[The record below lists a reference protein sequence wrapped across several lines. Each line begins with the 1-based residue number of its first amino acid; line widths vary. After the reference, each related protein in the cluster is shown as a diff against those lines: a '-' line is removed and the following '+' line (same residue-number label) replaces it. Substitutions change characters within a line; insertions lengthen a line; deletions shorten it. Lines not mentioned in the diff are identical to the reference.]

1 MANLIQA
8 SVYQIDGAPLPQA
21 ITLDFQTSN
30 LVIREASIVGTSAVN
45 SAILYYNLPNNQLS
59 VQTFYVG
66 ESIAELVAAANVG
79 STTQLQATVLEINK
93 DPQVPGGVQYS
104 FPANE
109 IVIGEN
115 IDYALP
121 DVKSYIQFKGIRYSL
136 FELQADLLASG
147 NGASAY
153 KVYTALLTQSGFDV
167 IFNFSSG
174 PVTKGRTYMIILTSS
189 GADFS
194 NVGGPKYD
202 GVTPINGTYFVAIN
216 NDIPNNYGGG
226 QLEYNQAAPVVTV
239 LENTIGNVYWT
250 YDSAGVYEANLTAAF
265 PIDKTTLPSYTAY
278 STSLGDYFILSCVTQ
293 DMPDRVLINSVR
305 FFDQSF
311 QDDVLI
317 NTPIEIRVYN

>member
-30 LVIREASIVGTSAVN
+30 LVIREASIAGTSAVN

-121 DVKSYIQFKGIRYSL
+121 DVKSYIQFKGVRYSV
-136 FELQADLLASG
+136 FEVQADLLVSG

-153 KVYTALLTQSGFDV
+153 KVYTALLTQSGNDNPDS
-167 IFNFSSG
+167 ITSG
-174 PVTKGRTYMIILTSS
+174 LLTIGVTYRIIDA
-189 GADFS
+189 GGDFT
-194 NVGGPKYD
+194 NVGAPNND
-202 GVTPINGTYFVAIN
+202 TDTYFVATGTTPSN
-216 NDIPNNYGGG
+216 WGTASLMFNTG
-226 QLEYNQAAPVVTV
+226 APVVTV
-239 LENTIGNVYWT
+239 LENTIGNIWFT
-250 YDSAGVYEANLTAAF
+250 YYG
-265 PIDKTTLPSYTAY
+265 
-278 STSLGDYFILSCVTQ
+278 LGDYFINSNGLFINEKTFALIGTTGFSTGGGDTGASIMLTNPPNNVEVTA
-293 DMPDRVLINSVR
+293 LNG
-305 FFDQSF
+305 
-311 QDDVLI
+311 DDALAS
-317 NTPIEIRVYN
+317 TPIEIRVYN

>member
-8 SVYQIDGAPLPQA
+8 SVYQIDGAPLPSA

-121 DVKSYIQFKGIRYSL
+121 DVKSYIQFKGIRYSV
-136 FELQADLLASG
+136 FEVQADLLVSG

-153 KVYTALLTQSGFDV
+153 KVYTALLTQSGGSNGV
-167 IFNFSSG
+167 NQTSG
-174 PVTKGRTYMIILTSS
+174 TFTVGVTYGIDAYNA
-189 GADFS
+189 GDDFS
-194 NVGGPKYD
+194 NIGGPAAGLQGQWD
-202 GVTPINGTYFVAIN
+202 GFSFVATGTTALVYSNSSSIDHN
-216 NDIPNNYGGG
+216 EG
-226 QLEYNQAAPVVTV
+226 APVVTV
-239 LENTIGNVYWT
+239 LENTIGNIFWT
-250 YDSAGVYEANLTAAF
+250 YAITGSYVGYLPDTLLTEGKQIILSIPYSF
-265 PIDKTTLPSYTAY
+265 NNGTVAY
-278 STSLGDYFILSCVTQ
+278 YMAMGNNDVDGEVGISTSDGTSLA
-293 DMPDRVLINSVR
+293 
-305 FFDQSF
+305 
-311 QDDVLI
+311 DVGF
-317 NTPIEIRVYN
+317 NNFPIEIRVYN

>member
-8 SVYQIDGAPLPQA
+8 SVYQIDGAPLPEA

-121 DVKSYIQFKGIRYSL
+121 DVKSYIQFKGIRYSV
-136 FELQADLLASG
+136 FEVQADLLVSG

-153 KVYTALLTQSGFDV
+153 KVYTALLTQSGGDGPLGNCSDDPQPLV
-167 IFNFSSG
+167 IGVTYQISSNDG
-174 PVTKGRTYMIILTSS
+174 TG
-189 GADFS
+189 DFT
-194 NVGGPKYD
+194 NVGAPNNN
-202 GVTPINGTYFVAIN
+202 IGTYFVATGTT
-216 NDIPNNYGGG
+216 PNNWGTPGDVC
-226 QLEYNQAAPVVTV
+226 LDYNTGAPVVTV
-239 LENTIGNVYWT
+239 LENTIGNVWFT
-250 YDSAGVYEANLTAAF
+250 YNDFGKY
-265 PIDKTTLPSYTAY
+265 
-278 STSLGDYFILSCVTQ
+278 
-293 DMPDRVLINSVR
+293 LINSSNL
-305 FFDQSF
+305 FSLSKTMIITSQFYNSNGAANISF
-311 QDDVLI
+311 MNDVIENTDSLLPIRTWDGTTNDDLLY

>member
-8 SVYQIDGAPLPQA
+8 SVYQIDGAPLPSA

-109 IVIGEN
+109 ILIGES

-121 DVKSYIQFKGIRYSL
+121 DVKSYIQFKGVRYSV
-136 FELQADLLASG
+136 FEVQADLLVSG
-147 NGASAY
+147 NGPSAY
-153 KVYTALLTQSGFDV
+153 KVYTALLTQSGT
-167 IFNFSSG
+167 NP
-174 PVTKGRTYMIILTSS
+174 PVATI
-189 GADFS
+189 
-194 NVGGPKYD
+194 
-202 GVTPINGTYFVAIN
+202 
-216 NDIPNNYGGG
+216 
-226 QLEYNQAAPVVTV
+226 
-239 LENTIGNVYWT
+239 LENTIGNIVWSYSGVGQ
-250 YDSAGVYEANLTAAF
+250 YSATLTGAF
-265 PIDKTTLPSYTAY
+265 PVDKYFAPIPIQGYDESVNSGGGGGGY
-278 STSLGDYFILSCVTQ
+278 SFYRLSDDAVTVIVVNGN
-293 DMPDRVLINSVR
+293 DNLSNS
-305 FFDQSF
+305 
-311 QDDVLI
+311 
-317 NTPIEIRVYN
+317 PIEIRVYQ